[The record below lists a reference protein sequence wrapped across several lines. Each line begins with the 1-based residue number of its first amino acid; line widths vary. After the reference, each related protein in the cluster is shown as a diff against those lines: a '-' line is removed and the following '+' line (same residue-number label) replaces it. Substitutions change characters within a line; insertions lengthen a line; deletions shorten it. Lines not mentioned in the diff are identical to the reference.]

1 MTHWRFNPFDTGQGL
16 STSDGELRLAQP
28 SQFQSLWY
36 RARSF
41 DRSIWKTLMAVVMF
55 QSLWYRARSFDKTGA
70 ITFILTAM
78 FQSLWYR
85 ARSFDSRRDRDR
97 DKHQK
102 FQSLWYRARSFDLCV
117 YLNLTNGR
125 SFNPFDTGQ
134 GLSTVKNK
142 EVINTAQVSIPLI
155 QGKVF
160 RLRKGLFFLHFNKLN
175 NGFPKFLRSRRVSC
189 WIDWKIINFI
199 PSTCQKQRYFNKKHR
214 TFRA

>member
-1 MTHWRFNPFDTGQGL
+1 M
-16 STSDGELRLAQP
+16 
-28 SQFQSLWY
+28 FQSLWY

-41 DRSIWKTLMAVVMF
+41 DRGRFRDLFSWYVSIPLIQGKVFRQTMSNREMMNVVSIPLIQGKVF
-55 QSLWYRARSFDKTGA
+55 RHS
-70 ITFILTAM
+70 ILNQIESM
-78 FQSLWYR
+78 I
-85 ARSFDSRRDRDR
+85 
-97 DKHQK
+97 
-102 FQSLWYRARSFDLCV
+102 
-117 YLNLTNGR
+117 

-134 GLSTVKNK
+134 GLSTGYKRQMGCSTCFNPFDTGQGLSTRWQQQISQYKQVSIPLIQGKVFRLFYCHNK
-142 EVINTAQVSIPLI
+142 TLFMVSIPLI

-214 TFRA
+214 TIRA